1 VVPRPLTFASASR
14 ILAGDEDRL
23 INAVDHALS
32 GLLLVSG
39 QVGLFDPKNDLIRLL
54 KDLRGRMDSSVES
67 APRRDRGDV
76 MVAAHTIVTISA
88 YFDELGSVSFA
99 QDLRWQHS
107 GLAELAGADG
117 IAARLLGVEMPV
129 PAASLS
135 RQDLAKQLEIAYG
148 RMADSTL
155 RLLAALSEW
164 DRWPENDRI
173 VLEEQ
178 LRLTVPRAA
187 GRRYGE
193 YLVRLAG
200 DRPAFAAWV
209 GEWEHAATRE
219 RMHTGLEGVARRLE
233 RMAPERSTRQAWDTL
248 ARRYAADLDSSVISR
263 GQHGAPGDLV
273 LPVLADA
280 YVNPAFQVTVAQGE
294 STRAFEDSWWRNAVG
309 KVHDDIEDFLT
320 RYLNSPE
327 ATTVPL
333 LVLGEPGVGKSVFTR
348 TFAGRLLNTE
358 FRPLRV
364 DLRRV
369 PADASV
375 VDQVRLTLREALQ
388 RDVEWADLAE
398 DSDGC
403 TPVIFFDGYDEL
415 LQGSATSQADYLE
428 RVREF
433 QLTSLITRDCPVAVV
448 VTSRTIAADLVRVPD
463 GTTIMRLE
471 PFDERRTARWL
482 DAWNE
487 ANRPYY
493 QRYNLRP
500 LPAAVVARHAELAE
514 QPLLLL
520 MLALYDAA
528 GNALQHQ
535 DETLAG
541 ADLYEQL
548 LRAFA
553 DREMRKGREHLTDQ
567 EVGDLVD
574 QELERLAVAAL
585 AMFNRGAQSV
595 TGEQLGEDLQALLS
609 EPATVSTDRT
619 APSDAQRLVG
629 RFFFVHVSES
639 RYDRTLRTYEFL
651 HSTFAEFLVA
661 WFTIRALPK
670 PPVRRLASAVR
681 TEPEDGLLAAVLSHE
696 LLLER
701 EPTIA
706 FLKEM
711 ATGVEGRSDIR
722 ELLLAA
728 FRMCRTQSPWR
739 QYHAYRPGR
748 TRDLVHAMAIYSA
761 NLVLLI
767 ILMSPDGR
775 CRSADLFGPL
785 PPAELEEQWRDLA
798 RLWLAGCRDSGT
810 QRLAYTVTYSSDP
823 VPYIC
828 MRSDRPWAAAVPFG
842 QLRVR
847 NDLLREPDVTALLRA
862 VDPVMTRLGDE
873 LLPPSGEPGLAPA
886 HGLLHVLFYPDAS
899 EQSYLHAINAA
910 KALAVGR
917 RRWYGDLIIKQLL
930 ARRRAV
936 TGDAVLTG
944 ILELTRLDPSSEK
957 LPQVVAVDVLRLISR
972 ADSLRHDRRVQLE
985 AEILGRT
992 DDRDATLRAVAE
1004 AARVDLSLAAVA
1016 ADLAA
1021 GDHASQE

>member
-1 VVPRPLTFASASR
+1 LTFASAGR
-14 ILAGDEDRL
+14 VLAGDEDRL
-23 INAVDHALS
+23 ITAIDHALS
-32 GLLLVSG
+32 GLLLVTG
-39 QVGLFDPKNDLIRLL
+39 QIGLFDPKNDLIRLL
-54 KDLRGRMDSSVES
+54 KDLRGRIDPRVES
-67 APRRDRGDV
+67 APRRDRGDI

-88 YFDELGSVSFA
+88 YFDELSSLA
-99 QDLRWQHS
+99 LARDLPWQHS
-107 GLAELAGADG
+107 GPAERAGADG
-117 IAARLLGVEMPV
+117 AAARLLGVEMPI

-135 RQDLAKQLEIAYG
+135 RQDLAKHLEIAYG

-164 DRWPENDRI
+164 DRRPENDRI

-178 LRLTVPRAA
+178 LRHALPRAA
-187 GRRYGE
+187 ARRYGE
-193 YLVRLAG
+193 YIVRLAG

-209 GEWEHAATRE
+209 GEWEHSATRE
-219 RMHTGLEGVARRLE
+219 QMQTGLKGLAGRLE
-233 RMAPERSTRQAWDTL
+233 RMSPERSARQAWDTL
-248 ARRYAADLDSSVISR
+248 ARRYAADLDSPVISR

-294 STRAFEDSWWRNAVG
+294 STRAFEASWWRNAVG
-309 KVHDDIEDFLT
+309 EVHDDVEGFLA

-348 TFAGRLLNTE
+348 TFAGRLLNTG

-375 VDQVRLTLREALQ
+375 VDQVRLALREALQ

-398 DSDGC
+398 DSGGC

-433 QLTSLITRDCPVAVV
+433 QLTSLITRDCPVTVV

-471 PFDERRTARWL
+471 PFDESRTARWL
-482 DAWNE
+482 DAWND

-493 QRYNLRP
+493 QRYNLHP
-500 LPAAVVARHAELAE
+500 LPAAVVARHAELAA

-528 GNALQHQ
+528 GNALQRE
-535 DETLAG
+535 DEALAG

-553 DREMRKGREHLTDQ
+553 EREMRKGREHLTDR
-567 EVGDLVD
+567 EVGNLVD
-574 QELERLAVAAL
+574 QELERLAIAAL

-595 TGEQLGEDLQALLS
+595 TGEQLSEDLQALLS
-609 EPATVSTDRT
+609 EPTPMSVDRS
-619 APSDAQRLVG
+619 APNDAQRLVG

-651 HSTFAEFLVA
+651 HSTFGEYLVA

-670 PPVRRLASAVR
+670 PPVRRLSSAVR

-701 EPTIA
+701 EPSIA
-706 FLKEM
+706 FLREM
-711 ATGVEGRSDIR
+711 MAGVEGRSEVR

-728 FRMCRTQSPWR
+728 FRMCRSQSPWR
-739 QYHAYRPGR
+739 HYHGYRPGG
-748 TRDLVHAMAIYSA
+748 TRDLVHGMAHYSA

-767 ILMSPDGR
+767 MLMDPDGR
-775 CRSADLFGPL
+775 CGVADLFGPL
-785 PPAELEEQWRDLA
+785 PPAELEEQWRDLT
-798 RLWLAGCRDSGT
+798 RLWLAGCRESGT
-810 QRLAYTVTYSSDP
+810 QRIAYAVRYVAGP
-823 VPYIC
+823 AAYLC
-828 MRSDRPWAAAVPFG
+828 MRSDRPWAAVVPFG

-847 NDLLREPDVTALLRA
+847 NDLLREPEVTALLRA
-862 VDPVMTRLGDE
+862 VDPVTTRLGDE
-873 LLPPSGEPGLAPA
+873 LLPPSEGHGLAPA
-886 HGLLHVLFYPDAS
+886 HGLLHVLFDPDAS
-899 EQSYLHAINAA
+899 ERSYLHAISAA
-910 KALAVGR
+910 YPLGLNR
-917 RRWYGDLIIKQLL
+917 RLWYGGLILKQLL
-930 ARRRAV
+930 ARPRAMA
-936 TGDAVLTG
+936 GDAVLTG
-944 ILELTRLDPSSEK
+944 LLELTRLDPSSEK
-957 LPQVVAVDVLRLISR
+957 LPQAMAMDVLRLLSR
-972 ADSLRHDRRVQLE
+972 TESLPPDQRARLV
-985 AEILGRT
+985 AEILSRT
-992 DDRDATLRAVAE
+992 DDRDATILRVVE
-1004 AARVDLSLAAVA
+1004 MARVDLRLATIV
-1016 ADLAA
+1016 ADLTSGNHGELRPTA
-1021 GDHASQE
+1021 